1 MRVGMESD
9 MAKPTNDRRGPVP
22 REGPVRPGSVLHR
35 VLTRLAREV
44 AGRLR
49 PDASKGGT
57 NGGG

>member
-1 MRVGMESD
+1 
-9 MAKPTNDRRGPVP
+9 MAKATNDRRGSEP

-35 VLTRLAREV
+35 VLTLLAREV

-49 PDASKGGT
+49 PDGGKGAT